1 MAEQIRT
8 QEAMEWGRFK
18 ATIHRYLSEYEKEL
32 LEREIEMFGSFRDF
46 ILFLV
51 RRHLGGIS
59 IRDIEY
65 CGNLIVRIKEKID
78 AILPPATTTYR
89 GGRGGLEG
97 VMDEVL
103 RQTIQD
109 VVARIKE
116 QYAPPRARKLS
127 EEELEKAITEYEERT
142 TGEKVSER

>member
-1 MAEQIRT
+1 MAEQTRT

-18 ATIHRYLSEYEKEL
+18 ATIHRYLSDYEKEL
-32 LEREIEMFGSFRDF
+32 LEKEVEMFGSFRDF

-65 CGNLIVRIKEKID
+65 CGNLIIRIKEKID
-78 AILPPATTTYR
+78 AILPPVTTTYR

-103 RQTIQD
+103 RQAIQD
-109 VVARIKE
+109 VVTRIKE
-116 QYAPPRARKLS
+116 QYTPPRARKLS
-127 EEELEKAITEYEERT
+127 EEELEKAIIEYEEKT
-142 TGEKVSER
+142 VGERPSEK

>member
-1 MAEQIRT
+1 MAEQAKT

-32 LEREIEMFGSFRDF
+32 LEKEIEMFGSFRDF

-65 CGNLIVRIKEKID
+65 CGSLIMRIKEKID
-78 AILPPATTTYR
+78 TILPPVTTTYR
-89 GGRGGLEG
+89 GGRGGLES
-97 VMDEVL
+97 VMDDML
-103 RQTIQD
+103 RQAIQD
-109 VVARIKE
+109 VVTRIKE

-127 EEELEKAITEYEERT
+127 EDELEKAITEYETKT
-142 TGEKVSER
+142 TQETTSEG

>member
-1 MAEQIRT
+1 MTEQIRT

-32 LEREIEMFGSFRDF
+32 LEKEIEMFGSFRDF

-65 CGNLIVRIKEKID
+65 CGNLIMRIKEKID
-78 AILPPATTTYR
+78 TILPPAVTTYR
-89 GGRGGLEG
+89 GGRGGLES
-97 VMDEVL
+97 VMDEML

-116 QYAPPRARKLS
+116 QYTPPRARKLS
-127 EEELEKAITEYEERT
+127 EEELEKAITEYETKT
-142 TGEKVSER
+142 TQETASEG

>member
-1 MAEQIRT
+1 MTEQVRT

-32 LEREIEMFGSFRDF
+32 LEKEVEMFGSFRDF

-65 CGNLIVRIKEKID
+65 CGNLIMRIKEKID
-78 AILPPATTTYR
+78 TILPPVTTSYR

-127 EEELEKAITEYEERT
+127 EEELEKAITEYETKATQET
-142 TGEKVSER
+142 AGEG